1 MKTRYS
7 NHNQTSCISSI
18 SMQSVSWKRRC
29 LQASYFKSFLDY
41 SQRDVV
47 LGARSFLSRPPGF
60 SASKPLSAK
69 ARPFK
74 DRPPPIDRHK
84 PPSGRQKPANESNT
98 RETIYVE
105 ETLFTFA
112 RRWFRRRSVKAVA
125 LTLTAYLGYSLYN
138 WQTNPHRSLILN
150 PRFFTPFIFEKR
162 DKVSSTSCILNLK
175 SVPAGQNADNIN
187 EAWQTGVWSVLV
199 MQPELQIARAYT
211 PLPPRDGDEPEQLRL
226 FVRQEPNGEVST
238 FLSTIYRGTLVHCRG
253 PHIEYE
259 VPEDVDEILFI
270 AGGTGIAPA
279 LQVAHTLFTYR
290 TALPDHLPKLRI
302 LWANRRREDS
312 YQGPITN
319 PAQHLPEKGDSK
331 FKSIS
336 AAWFGK
342 PAPKPEETPA
352 TKPEPTPANDATTPS
367 QPQTLLVEELEAL
380 KSRHAGQ
387 IEIDYFVDEENSYVT
402 ENLLRRYLS
411 SNQEQ
416 SSDHAIDEQ
425 PARKKKVILI
435 SGPDGF
441 VNYYAGPKYWRNG
454 AEIQGPVEGVLRKID
469 PKGWEIWKL

>member
-1 MKTRYS
+1 M
-7 NHNQTSCISSI
+7 QSI
-18 SMQSVSWKRRC
+18 SWRRRC
-29 LQASYFKSFLDY
+29 LQPSYLKGFLNN
-41 SQRDVV
+41 SQRDVL
-47 LGARSFLSRPPGF
+47 LGSRNFASRPPGF
-60 SASKPLSAK
+60 SASKPPSAK

-74 DRPPPIDRHK
+74 DRPAPVDGNKPSSGRHK
-84 PPSGRQKPANESNT
+84 SANESNT
-98 RETIYVE
+98 RETIYIE
-105 ETLFTFA
+105 ETLFTVA
-112 RRWFRRRSVKAVA
+112 RRWFRRRSVKV
-125 LTLTAYLGYSLYN
+125 LVFSLSAYLGYTLYN
-138 WQTNPHRSLILN
+138 WQTDPHRSLILN

-162 DKVSSTSCILNLK
+162 DKVSSSSCILNLK

-187 EAWQTGVWSVLV
+187 EAWETGVWSVLV

-259 VPEDVDEILFI
+259 IPADVDEILFI

-279 LQVAHTLFTYR
+279 LQVAHTLFNYR
-290 TALPDHLPKLRI
+290 TALPDQSPKLRI

-312 YQGPITN
+312 YQGPVSN
-319 PAQHLPEKGDSK
+319 SSQHFPETGNSK
-331 FKSIS
+331 FQSIS

-352 TKPEPTPANDATTPS
+352 TKPESTSNNDATNPL
-367 QPQTLLVEELEAL
+367 QPQTILVEELEAL
-380 KSRHAGQ
+380 KSHHPDQ
-387 IEIDYFVDEENSYVT
+387 LEIDYFVDEEDSYVT
-402 ENLLRRYLS
+402 ENILRRYLG
-411 SNQEQ
+411 SNNEEQ
-416 SSDHAIDEQ
+416 SDHDLA
-425 PARKKKVILI
+425 ARKKKVILI

-454 AEIQGPVEGVLRKID
+454 VEVQGPVEGVLRKID

>member
-1 MKTRYS
+1 M
-7 NHNQTSCISSI
+7 QSI
-18 SMQSVSWKRRC
+18 SWKGRC
-29 LQASYFKSFLDY
+29 LQPSYLKGYLSH
-41 SQRDVV
+41 SHKVV
-47 LGARSFLSRPPGF
+47 LPGSRRFASRQPRF
-60 SASKPLSAK
+60 SASNPPSAK

-74 DRPPPIDRHK
+74 DRPPPIDGNK
-84 PPSGRQKPANESNT
+84 PSSGRQKFANESKT
-98 RETIYVE
+98 REPIYIE

-112 RRWFRRRSVKAVA
+112 RRWFRRRSVKVVVLA
-125 LTLTAYLGYSLYN
+125 LAAYLGYTVYN
-138 WQTNPHRSLILN
+138 WQTDPHRSLILN

-259 VPEDVDEILFI
+259 IPKDVDEILFI

-279 LQVAHTLFTYR
+279 LQVAHTLFNYR
-290 TALPDHLPKLRI
+290 TASPDKSPKLRI

-312 YQGPITN
+312 YQGPISN
-319 PAQHLPEKGDSK
+319 SSQHVPEKADSTLR
-331 FKSIS
+331 SIS
-336 AAWFGK
+336 TAWFGK

-352 TKPEPTPANDATTPS
+352 TKPADPPVSDAAAPS

-380 KSRHAGQ
+380 KTRHPGQ
-387 IEIDYFVDEENSYVT
+387 IDIHYFVDEENSYVT
-402 ENLLRRYLS
+402 EDILRRYLS
-411 SNQEQ
+411 SNEEQ
-416 SSDHAIDEQ
+416 SSDHSADDQ
-425 PARKKKVILI
+425 QARKKRIILI

-454 AEIQGPVEGVLRKID
+454 AEIQGPVEGVLKKID

>member
-1 MKTRYS
+1 M
-7 NHNQTSCISSI
+7 QSI
-18 SMQSVSWKRRC
+18 SWKGRC
-29 LQASYFKSFLDY
+29 LRPSYLKGLHNY
-41 SQRDVV
+41 SQRVEV
-47 LGARSFLSRPPGF
+47 FGSRSFASRQPGF
-60 SASKPLSAK
+60 SASKPPSAK

-74 DRPPPIDRHK
+74 DRPPPIDGHK
-84 PPSGRQKPANESNT
+84 PSSGRQKSANESNT
-98 RETIYVE
+98 RETIYIE

-112 RRWFRRRSVKAVA
+112 RRWFRRRSVKAIV
-125 LTLTAYLGYSLYN
+125 LSLSAYLGYSLYN

-211 PLPPRDGDEPEQLRL
+211 PLPPREGDEPEQLRL

-259 VPEDVDEILFI
+259 IPKDIDEILFI

-279 LQVAHTLFTYR
+279 LQVAHTLFNYR
-290 TALPDHLPKLRI
+290 IESPDKSPKIRI

-312 YQGPITN
+312 YQGPVSN
-319 PAQHLPEKGDSK
+319 SSKHFAEKEDTK
-331 FKSIS
+331 FQSIS
-336 AAWFGK
+336 AAWLGK
-342 PAPKPEETPA
+342 PAPKPEEISA
-352 TKPEPTPANDATTPS
+352 IKPESTPANDAANPS
-367 QPQTLLVEELEAL
+367 HPQTVLVEELEAL
-380 KSRHAGQ
+380 KTRHPGQ

-402 ENLLRRYLS
+402 EDILRRYLS
-411 SNQEQ
+411 SHGDQ
-416 SSDHAIDEQ
+416 SSDHSTDDPE
-425 PARKKKVILI
+425 ARKKRIILI

>member
-1 MKTRYS
+1 
-7 NHNQTSCISSI
+7 
-18 SMQSVSWKRRC
+18 MQSISWKRRC
-29 LQASYFKSFLDY
+29 LQPSYLKGFLNH
-41 SQRDVV
+41 SQRDVL
-47 LGARSFLSRPPGF
+47 LGSRSFASRPPEF
-60 SASKPLSAK
+60 SASKPPSAK

-74 DRPPPIDRHK
+74 DRPPPIDGNK
-84 PPSGRQKPANESNT
+84 PSNGRQKFANESNT
-98 RETIYVE
+98 KETIYVE

-112 RRWFRRRSVKAVA
+112 RRWFRRRSVNVIVFS
-125 LTLTAYLGYSLYN
+125 LSAYLGYTLYN

-175 SVPAGQNADNIN
+175 SVPAGQNADNIA

-253 PHIEYE
+253 PHVEYE
-259 VPEDVDEILFI
+259 VPEDVDEVLFI

-279 LQVAHTLFTYR
+279 LQVAHTLFKYR
-290 TALPDHLPKLRI
+290 TASPDHSPKLRI

-312 YQGPITN
+312 YQGSVSN
-319 PAQHLPEKGDSK
+319 PSQHFPEKGDSK
-331 FKSIS
+331 LQSIS
-336 AAWFGK
+336 SAWFGK
-342 PAPKPEETPA
+342 PAPKLADP
-352 TKPEPTPANDATTPS
+352 PANNTTSPI

-380 KSRHAGQ
+380 KTRHAGQ
-387 IEIDYFVDEENSYVT
+387 IEIDYFVDEEDSYVT
-402 ENLLRRYLS
+402 ESILRRYLS
-411 SNQEQ
+411 SNEEQ
-416 SSDHAIDEQ
+416 ADHDQ

-441 VNYYAGPKYWRNG
+441 VNYYAGPKYWRKG
-454 AEIQGPVEGVLRKID
+454 VEIQGPVEGVLRKID

>member
-18 SMQSVSWKRRC
+18 SMQSVSWKRGC
-29 LQASYFKSFLDY
+29 LQASYCKGFLDH
-41 SQRDVV
+41 SQGNVL
-47 LGARSFLSRPPGF
+47 LGARSFASRQPEF
-60 SASKPLSAK
+60 SASKPPSAK
-69 ARPFK
+69 ARPFQ
-74 DRPPPIDRHK
+74 DRPPPIDGHK
-84 PPSGRQKPANESNT
+84 PSSGRQRSANESTT

-112 RRWFRRRSVKAVA
+112 RRWFRRRSVKAVV
-125 LTLTAYLGYSLYN
+125 LTLSAYLGYTLYN

-162 DKVSSTSCILNLK
+162 VKVSSTSCILNLK
-175 SVPAGQNADNIN
+175 SVPAGQNADNID

-259 VPEDVDEILFI
+259 IPKDVEEILFL

-279 LQVAHTLFTYR
+279 LQVAHTLFKHR
-290 TALPDHLPKLRI
+290 SDHSPKLRI

-312 YQGPITN
+312 YQGPISN
-319 PAQHLPEKGDSK
+319 FPQHFQEMGSSK
-331 FKSIS
+331 LQSIS

-352 TKPEPTPANDATTPS
+352 TNPESTPASDAATSS

-380 KSRHAGQ
+380 KSRHPGQ
-387 IEIDYFVDEENSYVT
+387 IEIDYFVDEEYSYIT
-402 ENLLRRYLS
+402 EDRLRRYLS
-411 SNQEQ
+411 SNQER
-416 SSDHAIDEQ
+416 SSDHSIDEQ
-425 PARKKKVILI
+425 PGRNKKVILI

-454 AEIQGPVEGVLRKID
+454 AEIQGPVEGMLKKID